1 MAHIRQEV
9 HPQPPSKRPSRKV
22 TAGALAGALVT
33 IAVYVGEL
41 FEVQVPAEVAAS
53 AVTVLTFATSYLV
66 RD

>member
-1 MAHIRQEV
+1 MAHIRDEV
-9 HPQPPSKRPSRKV
+9 HPQPVSKRPTRKV

-33 IAVYVGEL
+33 IAIYVGEL
-41 FEVQVPAEVAAS
+41 FEIVVPADVAAS